1 MYLNRILIIF
11 PLIPSRQIRHV
22 VLLDEAL
29 KLSYFL
35 EIESGNY
42 PVDSRCSFALFQFF
56 LLRQRN
62 T

>member
-22 VLLDEAL
+22 VLLDESAKTEL
-29 KLSYFL
+29 FSRNRERQLSSRLTLYFRTFP
-35 EIESGNY
+35 IF
-42 PVDSRCSFALFQFF
+42 PFAP
-56 LLRQRN
+56 